1 MRVNAEQLAAQLQ
14 KALLPVYLIF
24 GDEQMLVE
32 ESADLVRQYAR
43 QLGANERQVWHVE
56 GSFDW

>member
-14 KALLPVYLIF
+14 KGLLPVYLIF

-32 ESADLVRQYAR
+32 ESADLVRQQAR
-43 QLGANERQVWHVE
+43 QLGAN
-56 GSFDW
+56 

>member
-43 QLGANERQVWHVE
+43 QLGAN
-56 GSFDW
+56 